1 MDFFDTI
8 KSVNVRYDK
17 DDGLY
22 YIGLIFENDL
32 KRSICVDDNFFDDTS
47 YISAHEILKIE
58 HPDLTE
64 KEIDKIVK
72 KVLAY

>member
-8 KSVNVRYDK
+8 KSVDVPYDK

-22 YIGLIFENDL
+22 YIALTFENNV

-47 YISAHEILKIE
+47 YISARERLKIE
-58 HPDLTE
+58 YPDLTK